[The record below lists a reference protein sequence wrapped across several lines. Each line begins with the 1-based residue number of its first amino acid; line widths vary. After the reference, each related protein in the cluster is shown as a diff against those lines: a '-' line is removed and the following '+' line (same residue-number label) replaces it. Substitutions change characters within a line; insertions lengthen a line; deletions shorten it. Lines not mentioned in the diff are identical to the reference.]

1 MARSDGRCTG
11 TAAIGTLAMR
21 IVLLLIVW
29 AIIGLTLA
37 RWRD

>member
-1 MARSDGRCTG
+1 
-11 TAAIGTLAMR
+11 MR